1 MNEII
6 VSRLLKIAN
15 KLNTKVFWCD
25 QLNKYTPPAASPKF
39 NSIVMNTNWYKKS
52 EIPFQLAHELAHI
65 INKDPDNVAFYH
77 ATFKGKSYYELAA
90 NEKAISILVSIYF
103 RDTEK
108 NKAFVFD
115 FMENLCIP
123 AYLEKKVA
131 EKIKF
136 FYE

>member
-1 MNEII
+1 MNEEI
-6 VSRLLKIAN
+6 VN
-15 KLNTKVFWCD
+15 KLLEIAHNLNIEVFWSD

-39 NSIVMNTNWYKKS
+39 NSIVMNTNWYKRS

-77 ATFKGKSYYELAA
+77 ATFKGKSYYESAA
-90 NEKAISILVSIYF
+90 NEKAISILIPIYF
-103 RDTEK
+103 DEIEK

-123 AYLEKKVA
+123 AYLEKNVT
-131 EKIKF
+131 EKIKT